1 MGGNK
6 VKNDHGGG
14 DELVSLLF
22 IYCCLTSFIV
32 LSVLFYSI
40 LFHSISSTVLFCPA
54 MFRYV
59 PFIKRCNQ

>member
-22 IYCCLTSFIV
+22 ILLLLDFVYCPVCPV
-32 LSVLFYSI
+32 LLYSI
-40 LFHSISSTVLFCPA
+40 LFYLFYCFVLSRDVSLRAFYQA
-54 MFRYV
+54 L
-59 PFIKRCNQ
+59 